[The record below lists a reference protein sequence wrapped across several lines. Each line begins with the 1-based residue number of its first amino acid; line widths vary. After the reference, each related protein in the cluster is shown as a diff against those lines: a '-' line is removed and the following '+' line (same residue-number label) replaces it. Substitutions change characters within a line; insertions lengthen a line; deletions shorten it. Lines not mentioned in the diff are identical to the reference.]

1 MNVGNLTTSQ
11 LSLNAEAGVPYYV
24 FVDSFNADV
33 SGEVV
38 VNVLDGGCDS
48 VPVLDDVI
56 DVLDAYDSTFS
67 LMKAALQRVQMNRE
81 LEDEEATFTLFA
93 PNDMAFRQWMAST
106 WGTEELNDIDTQ
118 LLEDTLRHR
127 NNWPLFSLELLGG
140 AVLPLCPG
148 TFSLSTKEAYLLCQW
163 PWSVVMLIDRP
174 EWSGSRNERLLN
186 APAVCDAQA
195 LVTMVLNVMRAYVC
209 VAALGTCAVR

>member
-67 LMKAALQRVQMNRE
+67 LMKAALQRVQRNRE
-81 LEDEEATFTLFA
+81 LEDEEASFTLFA
-93 PNDMAFRQWMAST
+93 PNDMAFTRDSIPC
-106 WGTEELNDIDTQ
+106 GT
-118 LLEDTLRHR
+118 
-127 NNWPLFSLELLGG
+127 
-140 AVLPLCPG
+140 
-148 TFSLSTKEAYLLCQW
+148 
-163 PWSVVMLIDRP
+163 
-174 EWSGSRNERLLN
+174 
-186 APAVCDAQA
+186 
-195 LVTMVLNVMRAYVC
+195 
-209 VAALGTCAVR
+209 